1 MQKIAASEI
10 KWNCFL
16 FNGRDG
22 RNGAKINAMFV
33 LENTR
38 KKIIKK
44 MIFSLSVL
52 I

>member
-33 LENTR
+33 LENIR
-38 KKIIKK
+38 KKLLKK
-44 MIFSLSVL
+44 WSSHYRF
-52 I
+52 